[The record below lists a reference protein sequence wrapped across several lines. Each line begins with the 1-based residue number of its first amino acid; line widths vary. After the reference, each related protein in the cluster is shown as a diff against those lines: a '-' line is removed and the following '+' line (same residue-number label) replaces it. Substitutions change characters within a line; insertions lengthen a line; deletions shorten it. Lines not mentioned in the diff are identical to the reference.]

1 MLRAIDETVSGEVG
15 GQFSLK
21 REWDVAS
28 EHVWDAPARQSTAAS
43 VSAREGPVLERGEII
58 W

>member
-1 MLRAIDETVSGEVG
+1 MKPFPERWADSSV
-15 GQFSLK
+15 LK

-43 VSAREGPVLERGEII
+43 VSARKDRYWREVR
-58 W
+58 